1 MPQPNLGQIGSLFRN
16 LGDDLVAPI
25 LKGMGTRANPGASVP
40 SLTRSVG
47 PIKDSLTRPASR
59 FQQLSTNIYSP
70 VNARLGQSGEK
81 IIRQR
86 TGRGT
91 PDINN
96 FNEFNGTV
104 FGNRSQNPIEQF
116 FQEYGQPRPVSGKY
130 PLNDPLNLL
139 QAKGRY
145 LQRQVQQGVQGGL
158 QKLEGALPTA
168 LNPFATRTPGTL
180 LGKIG
185 QSLNPLNPV
194 NLRNSAA
201 GAAVNFLPIGE
212 KNQAALQ
219 GALTLGG
226 LTPLGVIAAIA
237 ANDIYNPLGLTDAQ
251 EAQKIQDMVRGPYT
265 NSQGGDLSARD
276 ERGRVWAGRDYGFQS
291 PESFN
296 KLFGANL
303 PTAPR
308 VWAGSDYGFQSPESF
323 NKLFGANLPT
333 APGRGTLNSSSA
345 PGTQNSLTQN
355 QAQPRTAPPASTLPP
370 PPGGAAA
377 ERAYQAERSSAAQQA
392 KQNPGLPISYSDQ
405 AELARQS
412 LQGYNPASGPLPGAA
427 QTAQDMG
434 MAIWAKK
441 YGPGSKNDLA
451 SKVRPGQSGFGAIQ
465 NTLAAS
471 VANTGFQPPT
481 QLSFTPPSSV
491 TPTPFPMEAL
501 QSGLQVPGAPITDL
515 LSNYPGFDPNNVDIK
530 LFSKFMQA
538 NPKK

>member
-25 LKGMGTRANPGASVP
+25 LRGMGTRANPGASVP

-70 VNARLGQSGEK
+70 VNAKLGQSGEK

-168 LNPFATRTPGTL
+168 LNPFATRTPGSV

-185 QSLNPLNPV
+185 KAFNPLNPV
-194 NLRNSAA
+194 NLKNSAA
-201 GAAVNFLPIGE
+201 GAAVNLLPIGA
-212 KNQAALQ
+212 KNQATLQ

-226 LTPLGVIAAIA
+226 LTPLGVVAAIA
-237 ANDIYNPLGLTDAQ
+237 ANDMYNPLGLTDAQ
-251 EAQKIQDMVRGPYT
+251 EARNIVT
-265 NSQGGDLSARD
+265 H
-276 ERGRVWAGRDYGFQS
+276 RGRPEYWRQSQAGDPNIKNRDGSLRWAGKDYGFQS

-303 PTAPR
+303 PTTPGAPPQTNI
-308 VWAGSDYGFQSPESF
+308 S
-323 NKLFGANLPT
+323 
-333 APGRGTLNSSSA
+333 
-345 PGTQNSLTQN
+345 N
-355 QAQPRTAPPASTLPP
+355 QAQPRTAPPAPTLPP

-392 KQNPGLPISYSDQ
+392 KQNPSLPISYSDQ

-434 MAIWAKK
+434 MAMWAKAN
-441 YGPGSKNDLA
+441 PTLA
-451 SKVRPGQSGFGAIQ
+451 AKIRPGQSGFGAIQ
-465 NTLAAS
+465 NTSAAS
-471 VANTGFQPPT
+471 VTNTGFQPPT

-501 QSGLQVPGAPITDL
+501 QAGFQVPGAPITDL